1 MTSKNLFFKRM
12 KQDLEQRI
20 WLPVIFFIVGFL
32 TLEISLISTIERWQT
47 KVDFTDRMTRYL
59 MNTFFGMDNAFT
71 IVPVCVAVV
80 SGISGF
86 AYMHSAKKLDVY
98 HSIPV
103 KRERLFVQ
111 QYVYGIIYYI
121 VPLVLHI
128 LICYGICASNGVGG
142 MQVAGQAFGF
152 FCVQLLIYLACYAV
166 VVLAVVLTGNL
177 VISALGS
184 VVLLFYSLILAAM
197 KYELMYKF
205 FVTYYSTGDSYDFP
219 AFSPVHL
226 IMNVANNMN
235 QSESVYLNYMEFW
248 GDYGKLILMA
258 VVYTVIALILYRK
271 RPTEAAGTSMAFPVT
286 EPVVKT
292 MVVFPVSIFSG
303 YLFQNITA
311 NDNEFAWYV
320 FGCIFG
326 FLICCPLMEVIYRK
340 DVKAVLRH
348 PLQLVFNGACVIL
361 CIVIFRYD
369 VFGYDTYVPAEDKVE
384 SYAVYF
390 SEMPNVNA
398 MYSNTI
404 DNVFDNM
411 TITDNPSTRALI
423 EHGAKITRPLEMG
436 EKVDSVASD
445 ERYGIA
451 NITVKFN
458 LKNGE
463 TSYRRYQIHLAD
475 AQVLG
480 WMEDTVDS
488 VEYKL
493 GAYPVLTYGEEE
505 NCVGLI
511 LDYAYANEELALSP
525 EQVQRFMET
534 YERELMNLKLDEIL
548 NDVAVARLGFAFAR
562 AENQTVYGM
571 SVNSYGPEYVV
582 VEETKPSVYGG
593 TNRLYYDFE
602 ESGYRIYPSFT
613 QTLALLEE
621 FGAEVKDEISAEDIR
636 TITVNDYNREWQGE
650 DGVYHHE
657 VILEYT
663 PDADGMDK
671 IETLLENIV
680 PNRMSSNLYSRVH
693 VEENID
699 VNINYYHNGM
709 DDYVSARFKKDQIPT
724 FVLEAIEKAAQ

>member
-32 TLEISLISTIERWQT
+32 TLEISLISTIERWQDRI
-47 KVDFTDRMTRYL
+47 DFADRMTRYL

-71 IVPVCVAVV
+71 IVTVCVAVV

-121 VPLVLHI
+121 VPLVLHS
-128 LICYGICASNGVGG
+128 LICFCICASNGVGN
-142 MQVAGQAFGF
+142 MQVVGQVFGF
-152 FCVQLLIYLACYAV
+152 CCVQLLIYLACYAV

-184 VVLLFYSLILAAM
+184 AVLLFYSLILAAM

-205 FVTYYSTGDSYDFP
+205 FVTYYSTGESYDFP

-226 IMNVANNMN
+226 VLNMANNMN
-235 QSESVYLNYMEFW
+235 RSDDLYLNYMGFW

-258 VVYTVIALILYRK
+258 VVYTVIALILYKK

-286 EPVVKT
+286 EPIVKT
-292 MVVFPVSIFSG
+292 MIVFPISIFSG
-303 YLFQNITA
+303 YLFQSIA
-311 NDNEFAWYV
+311 SNDNEFGWYV

-326 FLICCPLMEVIYRK
+326 FMICCPLMEVIYRK
-340 DVKAVLRH
+340 DVKAVFKH
-348 PLQLVFNGACVIL
+348 PLQWAFNGACVIL
-361 CIVIFRYD
+361 CIVVFRYD
-369 VFGYDTYVPAEDKVE
+369 VLGYDTYLPAEDKVE

-390 SEMPNVNA
+390 SELPNVNA
-398 MYSNTI
+398 LYSNTI

-411 TITDNPSTRALI
+411 AITDNPSTRALI
-423 EHGAKITRPLEMG
+423 EHGAEITRPLRMG
-436 EKVDSVASD
+436 ETVSAD
-445 ERYGIA
+445 ELNQQYGIS

-463 TSYRRYQIHLAD
+463 TAYRRYLIDLAD
-475 AQVLG
+475 TQVFG
-480 WMEDTVDS
+480 WMADTVDS

-505 NCVGLI
+505 NCVGL
-511 LDYAYANEELALSP
+511 LLSYAYADEELALSP

-534 YERELMNLKLDEIL
+534 YQRELTNLKLDEIL
-548 NDVAVARLGFAFAR
+548 NEVAVARLGIAFMR
-562 AENQTVYGM
+562 EENQTVYGM
-571 SVNSYGPEYVV
+571 GVNSYGPEYVV
-582 VEETKPSVYGG
+582 VEDARGTVYGEG
-593 TNRLYYDFE
+593 VGLKYDFE

-621 FGAEVKDEISAEDIR
+621 FGATVADEVPTEDVV
-636 TITVNDYNREWQGE
+636 TITVCDYNREWQGE

-657 VILEYT
+657 VRLEYT
-663 PDADGMDK
+663 PGADGTDK
-671 IETLLENIV
+671 IEKLLESIV
-680 PNRMSSNLYSRVH
+680 PNRMSSNLYNRVH
-693 VEENID
+693 VEDNID
-699 VNINYYHNGM
+699 VNINYNYNGM
-709 DDYVSARFKKDQIPT
+709 GEYVSGQFKKGQIPA
-724 FVLEAIEKAAQ
+724 FVMEDVEKAAQ